1 MATVV
6 SANAK
11 TATPRRRV
19 PVAVVLPLLS
29 LLVWAGIVVLPFVQQ
44 LRTLQAAA
52 SQPNTTQA
60 RGAAA
65 SGNVTVALGSYH
77 ATLVPSEFAPFAL
90 NAAIL
95 SHSHALAAAYLP
107 GALLEMPLS
116 LATTIPEDWYPKR
129 LNEWTPLALAQ
140 PVESLPLFW
149 LVGLAVDALL
159 GRRRLRWPLLA
170 FGTTLC
176 GVFGFVLVRFA
187 LERITGAQPV
197 AGWVLAGLTLWVVLL
212 ASFPAA
218 WLRASRRS
226 ADAHFPR

>member
-6 SANAK
+6 SASAR
-11 TATPRRRV
+11 TATPRRGV
-19 PVAVVLPLLS
+19 PVAMLLPLLS
-29 LLVWAGIVVLPFVQQ
+29 LLVWVGVVALPFAQQ
-44 LRTLQAAA
+44 LRALQAAA
-52 SQPNTTQA
+52 A
-60 RGAAA
+60 RPASGATAA
-65 SGNVTVALGSYH
+65 SGNAIVALGSYQ
-77 ATLVPSEFAPFAL
+77 ATLVPREFAPFAL

-95 SHSHALAAAYLP
+95 SHSHALAAVYLP

-140 PVESLPLFW
+140 PVESLPFFW

-187 LERITGAQPV
+187 LERLTGAQPV

-226 ADAHFPR
+226 ADAHVQR

>member
-1 MATVV
+1 ML
-6 SANAK
+6 
-11 TATPRRRV
+11 
-19 PVAVVLPLLS
+19 LPLLS
-29 LLVWAGIVVLPFVQQ
+29 LLVWAGIVALPFAQQ
-44 LRTLQAAA
+44 LRTLHAAGDRPA
-52 SQPNTTQA
+52 S
-60 RGAAA
+60 GDAAA
-65 SGNVTVALGSYH
+65 SGNAIVALGSYH
-77 ATLVPSEFAPFAL
+77 ATLVPREFAPFAL

-95 SHSHALAAAYLP
+95 SHSHALTALYLP
-107 GALLEMPLS
+107 GSMLEMPLS
-116 LATTIPEDWYPKR
+116 LATTIPEEWYPKR

-140 PVESLPLFW
+140 PVESLPFFW

-187 LERITGAQPV
+187 LERLTGAQPV
-197 AGWVLAGLTLWVVLL
+197 AGWALAGLTLWVVLL

-218 WLRASRRS
+218 WLLGSRRP